1 MAEYTKDH
9 TNKYAKQVQSSL
21 LKRLLEQPLVGVATH
36 WTFQGMLYMDSTERR
51 FKIVCDALFSL
62 LGFAWLKRH
71 VPTGFA
77 LSSAFFLAHTL
88 NFFFNAQLWV
98 ALKHYGMVQLT
109 YEAFEGYS
117 RRLADRIRRE
127 PTLCYAA
134 LYGSRVRDEW
144 HPGSDLDVR
153 VVRRAGWWYGLRA
166 CCFVMSE
173 RTRALWAG
181 FPLDIYLLDSLEP
194 LSKMSG
200 DEEPLVLLAEDA
212 KN

>member
-1 MAEYTKDH
+1 MAEYTKDY

-21 LKRLLEQPLVGVATH
+21 LKRLLGQPLVGVTTH

-51 FKIVCDALFSL
+51 FKIVCDILLSLF
-62 LGFAWLKRH
+62 GFVWLKKYL
-71 VPTGFA
+71 PTRFA
-77 LSSAFFLAHTL
+77 LSSAFFWAHTL
-88 NFFFNAQLWV
+88 NFLFNAQLWV
-98 ALKHYGMVQLT
+98 VLKHYGMVQLT
-109 YEAFEGYS
+109 YEAFDHYS
-117 RRLADRIRRE
+117 QRLADRIQRE

-144 HPGSDLDVR
+144 QPSSDLDVR
-153 VVRRAGWWYGLRA
+153 VVRKAGWWNGLRA

-194 LSKMSG
+194 LDKMRA
-200 DEEPLVLLAEDA
+200 DEKPLVLLAEGA
-212 KN
+212 KS